1 VTPAGRAARLVRWY
15 PRSWRDRY
23 GEEFAELLIA
33 DIEERPRSRART
45 ADVIRGGIA
54 ARLAGAGLCG
64 FAADA
69 AGQVRASLVSLACCL
84 SIFLGFGA
92 AIWSQ
97 LTIGWQWS
105 ESSGGAA
112 TAATIVTSA
121 AMLAFLVLA
130 LLAAAPVVW
139 VAGRRIVRGR
149 GRNLLVPAAVVL
161 AGAAV
166 TFAGGR
172 HFGNGWPGTGA
183 HRGFVPGGLAAFS
196 WASTLSVSSY
206 WAHPTAL
213 AAFPAGELAWM
224 AVSPLAVVCAVA
236 GAAAMVRR
244 ADLPRAVLRY
254 EIRLAAAACAAMPA
268 LLAGCCWWI
277 AGGGGTPLFHAGAID
292 VLAVIVMAGALVAG
306 QRAARQARLRLASI
320 HR

>member
-1 VTPAGRAARLVRWY
+1 VTPADRAARLVRWY
-15 PRSWRDRY
+15 PRTWRDRY
-23 GEEFAELLIA
+23 GLEFAELLIC

-54 ARLAGAGLCG
+54 ARLAAAGFCG
-64 FAADA
+64 FAADT
-69 AGQVRASLVSLACCL
+69 AGRARASLVSLACCL

-92 AIWSQ
+92 AVWSQ

-112 TAATIVTSA
+112 TAAIIVTSA

-130 LLAAAPVVW
+130 LLAAAPVLW
-139 VAGRRIVRGR
+139 VVGRRIAGGQGR
-149 GRNLLVPAAVVL
+149 DLLVPAAVVL
-161 AGAAV
+161 AGAAIM
-166 TFAGGR
+166 FAGGR

-206 WAHPTAL
+206 WAHPSAL

-224 AVSPLAVVCAVA
+224 AASPLVVVCAVA
-236 GAAAMVRR
+236 GAAVAIRR
-244 ADLPRAVLRY
+244 VDLPPAVLRY
-254 EIRLAAAACAAMPA
+254 EIRLAAAACAAMTA
-268 LLAGCCWWI
+268 LLVGCCCWI
-277 AGGGGTPLFHAGAID
+277 AGGGGTSLFHAGAID
-292 VLAVIVMAGALVAG
+292 VVAVTVMAVALVAADH
-306 QRAARQARLRLASI
+306 AARQARSRLTAASA
-320 HR
+320 

>member
-1 VTPAGRAARLVRWY
+1 MTPAGRAARIVRWY
-15 PRSWRDRY
+15 PRAWRDRY

-33 DIEERPRSRART
+33 DIEERPRSFART

-54 ARLAGAGLCG
+54 ARLAGLGLGG

-69 AGQVRASLVSLACCL
+69 AGQVRANLVSLACCL
-84 SIFLGFGA
+84 SIFLGLGA

-121 AMLAFLVLA
+121 AMFVFLVLA

-139 VAGRRIVRGR
+139 VAGRLIVRGQ
-149 GRNLLVPAAVVL
+149 GRNLLVPAAFVL
-161 AGAAV
+161 TGATA
-166 TFAGGR
+166 TFVGAR
-172 HFGNGWPGTGA
+172 YFGNGWPGTGA

-206 WAHPTAL
+206 WAHPSAL

-236 GAAAMVRR
+236 GTAVTVRR

-268 LLAGCCWWI
+268 LLAGCCCWI
-277 AGGGGTPLFHAGAID
+277 AAGGGTPLFHAGAID
-292 VLAVIVMAGALVAG
+292 VLAVAVMAAALVAG
-306 QRAARQARLRLASI
+306 HRTARQARLLLASASV
-320 HR
+320 

>member
-1 VTPAGRAARLVRWY
+1 
-15 PRSWRDRY
+15 
-23 GEEFAELLIA
+23 
-33 DIEERPRSRART
+33 
-45 ADVIRGGIA
+45 
-54 ARLAGAGLCG
+54 
-64 FAADA
+64 
-69 AGQVRASLVSLACCL
+69 VSLACYL
-84 SIFLGFGA
+84 SIFLGLGA

-112 TAATIVTSA
+112 TAAAIVTSA

-130 LLAAAPVVW
+130 LLAAAPVLW
-139 VAGRRIVRGR
+139 VVGRRLARGH
-149 GRNLLVPAAVVL
+149 GRNLLVPAAVAL

-206 WAHPTAL
+206 WAHPSAL

-224 AVSPLAVVCAVA
+224 AVSPLAVAGAVA
-236 GAAAMVRR
+236 GAAATVRR

-268 LLAGCCWWI
+268 MLAGCCFWI

-292 VLAVIVMAGALVAG
+292 ILAVIAMAAALAAG
-306 QRAARQARLRLASI
+306 HRAARQARLRLASAPA
-320 HR
+320 

>member
-1 VTPAGRAARLVRWY
+1 M
-15 PRSWRDRY
+15 
-23 GEEFAELLIA
+23 
-33 DIEERPRSRART
+33 
-45 ADVIRGGIA
+45 IRGGIV

-139 VAGRRIVRGR
+139 VVGRRIVRGQ
-149 GRNLLVPAAVVL
+149 GGNLLVPAAVVL

-206 WAHPTAL
+206 WAHPSAL

-224 AVSPLAVVCAVA
+224 AVSPLAVVSAVA
-236 GAAAMVRR
+236 GAAATVRR

-277 AGGGGTPLFHAGAID
+277 AGGEGLRCST
-292 VLAVIVMAGALVAG
+292 
-306 QRAARQARLRLASI
+306 RARSTSSP
-320 HR
+320 